1 MIIKNIKLKNFRNYK
16 ELELS
21 FDEKVNLI
29 LGHNA
34 QGKTNLIEAIYI
46 SSMGKSFR
54 TPKDIELI
62 NFDSDFAYIKT
73 VAEKEDF
80 DTEVEISIER
90 RSKTAVNKKIKKD
103 KKQLTKQSQL
113 IKNIMIVIF
122 SPEDMKLIKEEPE
135 RRRRFLDR
143 ELCQISPAYYDALIN
158 YTKVLKQ
165 RNAYLKGE
173 PGRNINLDILEIWD
187 EKIAEY
193 GSEIIFRR
201 AEFIEKLGKISNE
214 IQKGITNGEE
224 EIEIKYFPNIMKM
237 EDKENQK
244 KIFFAAITES
254 RGRDMEFGT
263 TSKGPHRDDIGFF
276 VNGID
281 MRNYGSQGQQ
291 RTCALSLKLA
301 ELSLIKEE
309 TGEEAI
315 LLLDDVMSEL
325 DAKRQEFLIKTLKN
339 NQLFITTTDMD
350 KNLLNKLENATI
362 YSVSGGNVEK
372 QGS

>member
-103 KKQLTKQSQL
+103 KKQPTKQSQL

-187 EKIAEY
+187 EKLAEY

-244 KIFFAAITES
+244 KIFLAAITES